1 MASSSSTSSDNES
14 LDDSFAKKVLAEIL
28 DTLDPTKI
36 TETGETESEK
46 SIKFINDKSDSLV
59 SSQPKSITVPVEIVN
74 DLKISEKTEKQKASI
89 NDLKEVLKQL
99 EEIKVNEKN
108 ILRKLYNCPKEKS
121 AAKNLESTEI
131 VIRPKTNFDCE
142 SHKKTSKNSRDRST
156 QKYKERDYTF
166 NVVLHNEDTKHTRDR
181 KIFNKAEVESNH
193 DIVDQKLKNLIK
205 ELEKTTFELKLYHIK
220 YGIDEE
226 IIKKVNNMRDYFEI
240 ELDLP
245 TTYRLNP
252 IIFDAYNEK
261 LKRKNIL
268 IENLKRENKKLNL
281 EQSSLKNCYV
291 SAAKKEFK
299 EAVICNSSKLLQD
312 QIAEVLQDTINSIK
326 RMEKRV

>member
-166 NVVLHNEDTKHTRDR
+166 NVVLHNE
-181 KIFNKAEVESNH
+181 
-193 DIVDQKLKNLIK
+193 
-205 ELEKTTFELKLYHIK
+205 LEKTTFELKLYHIK